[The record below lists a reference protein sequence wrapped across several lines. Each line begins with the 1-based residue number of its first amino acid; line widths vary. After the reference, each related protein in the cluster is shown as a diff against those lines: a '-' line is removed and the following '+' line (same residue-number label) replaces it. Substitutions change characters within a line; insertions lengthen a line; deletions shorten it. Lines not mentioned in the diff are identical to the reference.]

1 MGSTIVGRSN
11 MHVWRGVEDIG
22 VSDQYL
28 HKHMTCGPSRVVVAS
43 LLLTKK
49 LFTESS
55 LSLARSV

>member
-1 MGSTIVGRSN
+1 
-11 MHVWRGVEDIG
+11 MHVWRCVEDIG
-22 VSDQYL
+22 VFDQYL
-28 HKHMTCGPSRVVVAS
+28 HKHLTCGPSRVVVAS